1 MKSKASSGLALTS
14 LDLNPAEN
22 LWCQTKNLQKHKK
35 TTSKAGLKKIVQKV
49 WINITPKY
57 LQSLY
62 KSMPQCV
69 QAAVDAKDSD
79 TKYQMR
85 SDMFAIHF

>member
-1 MKSKASSGLALTS
+1 M
-14 LDLNPAEN
+14 
-22 LWCQTKNLQKHKK
+22 
-35 TTSKAGLKKIVQKV
+35 VQKV
-49 WINITPKY
+49 WNIITPEY

-69 QAAVDAKDSD
+69 QAAVDVKDSD
-79 TKYQMR
+79 ATYQMP